1 MALQVALQQFLHSQN
16 PSTRAKILAK
26 ARDPIFIPRYTIPLA
41 REREL
46 ALLRLQAVCSL
57 NVVSIA
63 DFKTN
68 PSNIFTAQETLG
80 YLDGSLATKFT
91 VQFNLFG
98 GTLVAL
104 GTERHLTML
113 KEIDRLQAVGCFA
126 LTELG
131 YGNNAVEMETTA
143 TWDQTNRDFVLNSPT
158 IYSHKYWI
166 TNGALHA
173 QWAVVFA
180 QLYIA
185 GNNEGVHAF
194 LVRIRNEDMSTVS
207 GVDIEDIGMKMGLNG
222 IDNAR
227 LAFDH
232 LRIPRESLLNRYSD
246 VSPEGV
252 FTSTVSK
259 RRDRFLKVADRLLSG
274 RICIA
279 AMSMGAMKLMSV
291 GIIRFFTQRLSTG
304 PTGDNDTP
312 IFDYQL
318 QQNAIFPLIA
328 KTLCLNITLNF
339 IRGEFHKGPSE
350 LVKWCCSIKA
360 MVVHT
365 FERLSSVGRE
375 RMGGMGFLSCNRMG
389 AGIEAAQSGFTA
401 EGDASVLQQKVAK
414 DLLTDVMKGQRTPLE
429 LKYCPKRQLPE
440 LQNVTSLELLF
451 ELIKVKEEQSLAE
464 LYTSISEKMAAQRSL
479 FDVWMTEE
487 SERVQATA
495 WAYGDRLC
503 AEQSLSALT
512 QRPDLK
518 ALLEPPVTL
527 VLLDIVKNGLSWF
540 LIRGIISRAAAQ
552 GVEEAWTLAVKRFGV
567 VIREVVEGFGVPEE
581 LIFAPAAGNLIEFYS
596 KKNEGEHLPQSK
608 L

>member
-1 MALQVALQQFLHSQN
+1 
-16 PSTRAKILAK
+16 
-26 ARDPIFIPRYTIPLA
+26 
-41 REREL
+41 
-46 ALLRLQAVCSL
+46 
-57 NVVSIA
+57 
-63 DFKTN
+63 
-68 PSNIFTAQETLG
+68 
-80 YLDGSLATKFT
+80 
-91 VQFNLFG
+91 
-98 GTLVAL
+98 
-104 GTERHLTML
+104 
-113 KEIDRLQAVGCFA
+113 
-126 LTELG
+126 
-131 YGNNAVEMETTA
+131 
-143 TWDQTNRDFVLNSPT
+143 
-158 IYSHKYWI
+158 
-166 TNGALHA
+166 
-173 QWAVVFA
+173 
-180 QLYIA
+180 
-185 GNNEGVHAF
+185 
-194 LVRIRNEDMSTVS
+194 
-207 GVDIEDIGMKMGLNG
+207 
-222 IDNAR
+222 
-227 LAFDH
+227 
-232 LRIPRESLLNRYSD
+232 
-246 VSPEGV
+246 
-252 FTSTVSK
+252 
-259 RRDRFLKVADRLLSG
+259 
-274 RICIA
+274 
-279 AMSMGAMKLMSV
+279 
-291 GIIRFFTQRLSTG
+291 
-304 PTGDNDTP
+304 
-312 IFDYQL
+312 
-318 QQNAIFPLIA
+318 
-328 KTLCLNITLNF
+328 
-339 IRGEFHKGPSE
+339 
-350 LVKWCCSIKA
+350 
-360 MVVHT
+360 
-365 FERLSSVGRE
+365 
-375 RMGGMGFLSCNRMG
+375 MG

>member
-1 MALQVALQQFLHSQN
+1 MAMQVALQQFLHSQN
-16 PSTRAKILAK
+16 PSTRAQILAR
-26 ARDPIFIPRYTIPLA
+26 ARDPIFIPRYSISLA

-222 IDNAR
+222 VDNAR

-304 PTGDNDTP
+304 PTGHSDTP

-487 SERVQATA
+487 SERVQTTA

-567 VIREVVEGFGVPEE
+567 VVREVVEGFGVPEE

>member
-1 MALQVALQQFLHSQN
+1 MALQAALEQFLNYQN
-16 PSTRAKILAK
+16 PNTRAQILAK
-26 ARDPIFIPRYTIPLA
+26 ARDPIFIPRYSIPLA

-46 ALLRLQAVCSL
+46 ALLRLQAVSSL
-57 NVVSIA
+57 GVFSIA
-63 DFKTN
+63 DFQTN

-80 YLDGSLATKFT
+80 CLDGSLATKFT

-104 GTERHLTML
+104 GTARHLAMV
-113 KEIDRLQAVGCFA
+113 KEIDRLEAVGCFG

-143 TWDQTNRDFVLNSPT
+143 TWDQARKDFVLNSPT
-158 IYSHKYWI
+158 VYSHKYWI

-173 QWAVVFA
+173 QWAIVFA
-180 QLYIA
+180 QLYMGA
-185 GNNEGVHAF
+185 TNEGVHTF
-194 LVRIRNEDMSTVS
+194 LVRIRNQDMSVAA

-222 IDNAR
+222 VDNAR
-227 LAFDH
+227 IAFNN
-232 LRIPRESLLNRYSD
+232 LRIPREALLNRYSD

-252 FTSTVSK
+252 FTSTVTK

-279 AMSMGAMKLMSV
+279 AMCMGAMKVMSV
-291 GIIRFFTQRLSTG
+291 GVVRFSSQRLSNG
-304 PTGDNDTP
+304 PTGLNDTP
-312 IFDYQL
+312 IIDFQL
-318 QQNAIFPLIA
+318 QQNSLFPLIA
-328 KTLCLNITLNF
+328 QVLCLNLTLNH
-339 IRGEFHKGPSE
+339 IRSEFHKGPPE

-414 DLLTDVMKGQRTPLE
+414 ELLSEVMKGERTPLQ

-440 LQNVTSLELLF
+440 LQNVTSLELLL
-451 ELIKVKEEQSLAE
+451 ELIKVKEELSLTE

-487 SERVQATA
+487 SEKVQSTA
-495 WAYGDRLC
+495 WAYGHRVS
-503 AEQSLSALT
+503 AEQSINALT
-512 QRPDLK
+512 QRPDLR
-518 ALLEPPVTL
+518 ALLEPSVTL
-527 VLLDIVKNGLSWF
+527 FLLDIVKSGLSWF
-540 LIRGIISRAAAQ
+540 LIRGVISRVAAQ

-567 VIREVVEGFGVPEE
+567 VVREVVGGFGVPEE
-581 LIFAPAAGNLIEFYS
+581 LIFAPAAGNLAEFYS
-596 KKNEGEHLPQSK
+596 KKNEGEHLP
-608 L
+608 LARL